1 MIRTVKGTV
10 PSYSLSDFAAVLAVV
25 RNLSANAAYVVQDSI
40 FDAAGMLTSQFDARG
55 TETRFEYDSRG
66 RQTNQRQAYATTV
79 EARTETLYDAQG
91 NVTEVHSP
99 RYFDSG
105 DTNGYQKAK
114 ETWTYTGRNQPK
126 THTEA
131 VGTTEAATEYFTYD
145 LKGRQATHT
154 DFAGKLWATIF
165 DSCCDK
171 AVASKNPLLHG
182 SIRNANSRK
191 QFVHSAT
198 VSDVADHV
206 ALERSRGNWW
216 NGLPKCPCKLNPRM
230 KFCLGSAW
238 SDGFENPDD
247 SLWGD
252 PYVPTTAEESLH
264 PGIAYSMRSKGGP
277 PTNQCTYDA
286 TGNLHLNPPMA
297 GTVDSELPGT
307 LPHLSQD
314 VDPIGL
320 ANSLDGGCPVNI
332 WTMPWGKCKVLNPPG
347 PNMMKYYRVR
357 PLWAEPC
364 GRPNFNMQI
373 PWVKLSKRI
382 GGLVQANIH

>member
-1 MIRTVKGTV
+1 MATFTAATKNPSAFPTRAPAQSRVGVFVAITCSDPNDSCDLYSDDCRTHAQLVSPSRDPIGYIDGYNIYRAYYV
-10 PSYSLSDFAAVLAVV
+10 PTGLDPLGLYSLQDAA
-25 RNLSANAAYVVQDSI
+25 DSLRKQGIGNPSSQQI
-40 FDAAGMLTSQFDARG
+40 FDEWVR
-55 TETRFEYDSRG
+55 
-66 RQTNQRQAYATTV
+66 
-79 EARTETLYDAQG
+79 
-91 NVTEVHSP
+91 
-99 RYFDSG
+99 
-105 DTNGYQKAK
+105 
-114 ETWTYTGRNQPK
+114 
-126 THTEA
+126 
-131 VGTTEAATEYFTYD
+131 
-145 LKGRQATHT
+145 
-154 DFAGKLWATIF
+154 
-165 DSCCDK
+165 
-171 AVASKNPLLHG
+171 
-182 SIRNANSRK
+182 
-191 QFVHSAT
+191 
-198 VSDVADHV
+198 
-206 ALERSRGNWW
+206 LERSRGNWW